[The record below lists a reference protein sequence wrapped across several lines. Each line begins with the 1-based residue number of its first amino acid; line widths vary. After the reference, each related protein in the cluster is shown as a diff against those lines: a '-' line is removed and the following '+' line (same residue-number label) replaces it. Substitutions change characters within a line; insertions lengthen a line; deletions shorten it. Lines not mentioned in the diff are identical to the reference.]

1 MSGTYGGWLEK
12 FKSFMG
18 QFSSDELYDDFRSL
32 LSHSRSTIALNRKVM
47 EKEIEPSWVV
57 AIETGLVHID
67 NVMRNPRKTIV
78 NVEEVVPIALSK
90 KSTQTLF
97 RALTPSRAR

>member
-1 MSGTYGGWLEK
+1 MNGAYSQWFDK
-12 FKSFMG
+12 FKEYTG
-18 QFSSDELYDDFRSL
+18 QFGSSELYDSFRSS
-32 LSHSRSTIALNRKVM
+32 LSHSRSTIALNRRVM
-47 EKEIEPSWVV
+47 EKDIEASWVE

-90 KSTQTLF
+90 KITVDSI
-97 RALTPSRAR
+97 